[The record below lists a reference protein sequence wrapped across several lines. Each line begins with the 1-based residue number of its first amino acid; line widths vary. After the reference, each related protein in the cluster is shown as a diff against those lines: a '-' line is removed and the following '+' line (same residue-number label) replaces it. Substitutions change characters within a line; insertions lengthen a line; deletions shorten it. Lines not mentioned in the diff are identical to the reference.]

1 MRENKRLMSIK
12 GGDNDVEDDGDGDNY
27 DDGDAGND
35 PGFEAD

>member
-12 GGDNDVEDDGDGDNY
+12 GGDNDVEDDSDGDNY
-27 DDGDAGND
+27 DDGDD

>member
-1 MRENKRLMSIK
+1 MSIK
-12 GGDNDVEDDGDGDNY
+12 GGDDDVEDYGDGDNY